1 MNNSQPV
8 NHSHSHYRHHH
19 IRSIRKFKIIT
30 ESVGLISIILFLLIQ
45 SLLTAQAFTIIE
57 SSDTNIKNNDWTIT
71 FSTGRR
77 MWAGTDSNIYVELIG
92 DKDKS
97 DVIPLTPV
105 KTQLEAKS
113 VDSFNLGDLHGRNIG
128 TLKSIII
135 AKQYT
140 VGLFS
145 DWELVVAKV
154 FDSNG
159 NIYEFK
165 CNCWL
170 TNQRNKRTLKVT
182 AINGNLNGD
191 VRDGFARTAR
201 IFPITIV
208 LLSLFLIMVLF
219 SYFGNILCKKWR
231 QNVQFLN
238 DLRHGRRTVLRNS
251 NNTMGSRFN
260 GSVLNRAENDADN
273 RHNRSRHNQDDL
285 SSINIPLQLTTN
297 EDKPPDYKE
306 LFPIE
311 NRITEA
317 TNRQKPEE
325 VIVLS
330 PLLDQNQSNS
340 PNLNNDTNP
349 TTRNT

>member
-1 MNNSQPV
+1 MKNSQSV
-8 NHSHSHYRHHH
+8 NHNRQHYQ
-19 IRSIRKFKIIT
+19 SIRNLKINN
-30 ESVGLISIILFLLIQ
+30 EFVFFISIVVFFTTQ
-45 SLLTAQAFTIIE
+45 SLLTVQAFTLID
-57 SSDTNIKNNDWTIT
+57 SSDPSIKNNDWTIT

-77 MWAGTDSNIYVELIG
+77 MWAGTDSNIYIELIG

-97 DVIPLTPV
+97 EVISLIPS

-113 VDSFNLGDLHGRNIG
+113 VDSFKLGDLQGRNIG
-128 TLKSIII
+128 SLKSIII

-145 DWELVVAKV
+145 DWELVEAKV
-154 FDSNG
+154 FDSDG

-182 AINGNLNGD
+182 STNGNSGGD
-191 VRDGFARTAR
+191 GREGFTRTAR

-219 SYFGNILCKKWR
+219 SYFGNILCQKWR

-238 DLRHGRRTVLRNS
+238 DLRHGRRSFSRNS
-251 NNTMGSRFN
+251 NNTLGGRFSGSA
-260 GSVLNRAENDADN
+260 LNRADDAENRN
-273 RHNRSRHNQDDL
+273 SRNRHNQDDL
-285 SSINIPLQLTTN
+285 SSINIPLQLTTI

-311 NRITEA
+311 NPISET

-330 PLLDQNQSNS
+330 PLLDENQLNLPLVES
-340 PNLNNDTNP
+340 NLNNNTNV